1 MKLTGVMLDADT
13 LGADVDLSAIT
24 NLPVDWSK
32 YGVTTPDDLLARTE
46 GKSVVLTN
54 KVCLREEHFRHLPDL
69 KYIGVTAT
77 GTNIIDMEAA
87 AARGITVTNVSGY
100 GTQSVAQHAF
110 SLMLALANR
119 LPFLQ
124 QQMQNGQW
132 QQSPIFC
139 RLDYP
144 PMELSGRTLLV
155 VGYGVL
161 GQAMAKLAEGIGMK
175 VLKAAVPGSPSS
187 HSDRIELEEGLRQA
201 DVVSLHC
208 PLTDA
213 TLNILDAA
221 RLAMMPE
228 HALLINTARGGL
240 IDEQALADALCAGE
254 LGGAATDVLTREPP
268 VDGNPLLD
276 NTIPNLIVTPHC
288 AWASPEARQRL
299 VNMVADNLRVFLQA
313 YL

>member
-13 LGADVDLSAIT
+13 LGTDVDLSPIT
-24 NLPVDWSK
+24 NLPVEWSK
-32 YGVTTPDDLLARTE
+32 YGVTTPDDLLTRAE

-77 GTNIIDMEAA
+77 GTNIIDMDAA

-100 GTQSVAQHAF
+100 GTESVAQHAF
-110 SLMLALANR
+110 ALMLALANR

-124 QQMQNGQW
+124 QQMRDNAW
-132 QQSPIFC
+132 QQSPMFC

-144 PMELSGRTLLV
+144 PMELAGRTLLI

-161 GQAMAKLAEGIGMK
+161 GQAMAKRAEGIGMN
-175 VLKAAVPGSPSS
+175 VLKAAVPGSPSR
-187 HSDRIELEEGLRQA
+187 HSDRIELEEGLRLA

-208 PLTDA
+208 PLTDG
-213 TLNILDAA
+213 TLNMLDAP

-240 IDEQALADALCAGE
+240 VDEKALAAALHEGR
-254 LGGAATDVLTREPP
+254 LGGAATDVLTQEPP
-268 VDGNPLLD
+268 VNGNPLLD
-276 NTIPNLIVTPHC
+276 SSIPDLIVTPHC
-288 AWASPEARQRL
+288 AWASLEARQRL
-299 VNMVADNLRVFLQA
+299 VNMVADNLRQFLKSRT
-313 YL
+313 